1 METLKEIRL
10 YIHYIELELI
20 KYQTNMNYL
29 AIDIYIDYTYMYVVT
44 FGSLGSNSMS

>member
-20 KYQTNMNYL
+20 NAMNYL